1 MKKIL
6 GVLLGLCFMF
16 LPMFVNA
23 ETKQKVDISKYNTMN
38 FTETLADEE
47 IELKYTDY
55 KESDD
60 QVTIYLFR
68 GKGCGY
74 CRSFLNFLNDNA
86 EEYGKYFKVVSFES
100 WYDEDNSNLLDNI
113 SSYLGQPAQGVPFII
128 IGDQVYPGY
137 ASSYDDSIK
146 SNLTALYEAQEDY
159 DVFEDYN
166 ESIDAEN
173 KAANASTNKVIIWNF
188 IFVLVATTVVVLSVK
203 KAEKNILASLSNS
216 KKVKEVANSDE
227 PSKPKKAPAKKATT
241 KKKNAKK

>member
-159 DVFEDYN
+159 DVFQDYN